1 MRYHLYVISI
11 SLLMAMI
18 TKYIILG
25 TVKADMDITRPQ
37 KKAKLQKALMNAGL
51 NGF

>member
-1 MRYHLYVISI
+1 MISI
-11 SLLMAMI
+11 SLLMAVI

-25 TVKADMDITRPQ
+25 TVKADITRPQ
-37 KKAKLQKALMNAGL
+37 KKAKLQEALMNAGF

>member
-1 MRYHLYVISI
+1 MT
-11 SLLMAMI
+11 MI

-25 TVKADMDITRPQ
+25 TVKADIYIKRPQ
-37 KKAKLQKALMNAGL
+37 KKAKLQEALMNAGL